1 MWLACVISHL
11 CRQHN
16 PRGFRVFVSSTD
28 FGHKSWIIVLRFLS
42 IIFTQSESTLFF
54 TSSSVRGSKV
64 SFIHKQRTGQT
75 KQRNLERLTWDLPAL
90 GQASGSCL
98 PANVNCQKIHVI
110 MSVIGN
116 KENYVWRLSLNVFL
130 IGSNVLLK
138 ITFLKIGFILVQR
151 ENENSVSVVNEKR
164 VVGAV
169 KLKEGHQLTYRL
181 LQTMVEWPFIKLRFW
196 KLLVSTN
203 CDIHYVIKI
212 LPNIRYNGL
221 NYAYNIEI

>member
-1 MWLACVISHL
+1 MIGSCYFSPLPSTQPTW
-11 CRQHN
+11 
-16 PRGFRVFVSSTD
+16 VSSLCFLD
-28 FGHKSWIIVLRFLS
+28 SFRPQIVDYSTSVLIDYLYTEWVH
-42 IIFTQSESTLFF
+42 IFFISPSG
-54 TSSSVRGSKV
+54 RGSKV
-64 SFIHKQRTGQT
+64 SFIHKQSTGQT

-116 KENYVWRLSLNVFL
+116 KENSVWRLSLNVFL

-151 ENENSVSVVNEKR
+151 ENENSVSIVNEKR
-164 VVGAV
+164 LIGAV

>member
-1 MWLACVISHL
+1 MIGSCYFSPLPSTQPTW
-11 CRQHN
+11 
-16 PRGFRVFVSSTD
+16 VSSLCFLD
-28 FGHKSWIIVLRFLS
+28 SFRPQIVDYSTSVLIDYLYTEWVH
-42 IIFTQSESTLFF
+42 IIFHIT
-54 TSSSVRGSKV
+54 VRTKV
-64 SFIHKQRTGQT
+64 SFFHKQRTGQT

-98 PANVNCQKIHVI
+98 PANVKCQKIHVI

-116 KENYVWRLSLNVFL
+116 KGNSVWRLSLNVFL
-130 IGSNVLLK
+130 VGSNVLLK

-151 ENENSVSVVNEKR
+151 ENENSVSIVNEKR
-164 VVGAV
+164 LIGAV

-181 LQTMVEWPFIKLRFW
+181 LQTMVECPFTKLRFW

>member
-16 PRGFRVFVSSTD
+16 PRGFRVFVSSTV

-54 TSSSVRGSKV
+54 ISPSGRGSKV
-64 SFIHKQRTGQT
+64 SSIHKQSTGQT

-90 GQASGSCL
+90 GQASGSYL

-116 KENYVWRLSLNVFL
+116 KENSVWRLSLNVFL

-138 ITFLKIGFILVQR
+138 ITFLKIMGKTRTAWVL
-151 ENENSVSVVNEKR
+151 
-164 VVGAV
+164 
-169 KLKEGHQLTYRL
+169 
-181 LQTMVEWPFIKLRFW
+181 
-196 KLLVSTN
+196 
-203 CDIHYVIKI
+203 
-212 LPNIRYNGL
+212 
-221 NYAYNIEI
+221 